1 LFESKRAA
9 DCIPQ
14 VDGHER
20 APLAKV

>member
-20 APLAKV
+20 VPLAKV